1 MFDSRALTKIQSAIL
16 AAIVIVA
23 AVAGSITYI
32 LWSGQEQAE
41 NIKIGVCADLDN
53 IAGRAVWQEV
63 MLAVEQV
70 NANGGVLGKNFEVV
84 AEDDDSES
92 GLFDTFLATNA
103 LTRLITVD
111 KADFIVNSGRGGF
124 SSIYQEIVSQHN
136 KILLDGY
143 APFDEL
149 TQKVLEDYDKYK
161 YYFRVGIPNSTS
173 LDKGVTDT
181 FLTFREHTGL
191 NKVAILFQE
200 YMSGVNAII
209 EGISDSLTNVEFEV
223 VYTATISLDIVDF
236 TSYFAKA
243 EAAGAEITYCV
254 FVTPAGLPFVNEY
267 SNRQSPM
274 ILFGNINSV
283 SENEGW
289 ELSGGNCEYITV
301 GMYPPKANYPLTTK
315 TIPFRDAYLSRWNTT
330 QIGEGA
336 LYDVVRYILPDAI
349 ERAGTI
355 ETDAVIEALEA
366 TSIETSL
373 ARNFKFTTDHDIM
386 VGENP
391 NDPSNDY
398 YIAIYFQWQDGD
410 LVPVY
415 PKKIM
420 EEAGAT
426 YIFPDWDG
434 PWNKP

>member
-1 MFDSRALTKIQSAIL
+1 MNSLALTKIQSLMLVAVITI
-16 AAIVIVA
+16 AALGGV
-23 AVAGSITYI
+23 GTY
-32 LWSGQEQAE
+32 LLLSGQDQSFET
-41 NIKIGVCADLDN
+41 IKIGVCADLDN
-53 IAGRAVWQEV
+53 FGGRTVWQEV
-63 MLAVEQV
+63 VLAAEQV

-92 GLFDTFLATNA
+92 GLFDISLATNA

-111 KADFIVNSGRGGF
+111 EADFIVNSGRGGF
-124 SSIYQEIVSQHN
+124 SLIYQEIVSQHN
-136 KILLDGY
+136 KILLDGT

-200 YMSGVNAII
+200 YMSGVNDII
-209 EGISDSLTNVEFEV
+209 EGISDSLTDVEFDV
-223 VYTATISLDIVDF
+223 VYTAIISLDTVDF
-236 TSYFAKA
+236 TSYFAVA

-254 FVTPAGLPFVNEY
+254 FVTPAGLSFVKEY

-274 ILFGNINSV
+274 ILFGTIDSV
-283 SENEGW
+283 SESEGW
-289 ELSGGNCEYITV
+289 ELADGDCEYITV
-301 GMYPPKANYPLTTK
+301 GMYPPRANYPLTSK
-315 TIPFRDAYLSRWNTT
+315 TIPFRDAYLSRWNNTRL
-330 QIGEGA
+330 GSGA
-336 LYDVVRYILPDAI
+336 FFDAVRYILPDAI

-373 ARNFKFTTDHDIM
+373 ARNFKFTTDHDILI
-386 VGENP
+386 GENP
-391 NDPSNDY
+391 NDPDNDY
-398 YIAIYFQWQDGD
+398 YIAIYFQWQDGN

-426 YIFPDWDG
+426 FMFPDWPG
-434 PWNKP
+434 PWNK